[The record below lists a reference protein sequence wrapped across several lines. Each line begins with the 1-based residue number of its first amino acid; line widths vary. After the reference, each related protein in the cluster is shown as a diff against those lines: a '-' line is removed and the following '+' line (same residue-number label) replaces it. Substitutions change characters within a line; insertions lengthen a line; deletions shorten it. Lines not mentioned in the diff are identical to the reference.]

1 MQPPHVARLLW
12 ACASAGVDIPDL
24 TLATLVAG
32 LVPALPRLSSSDTTA
47 AAWAVALLQLG
58 QAPAPPQLQRRQQ
71 QASPHDVTQAKLSDP
86 PELQPDEQEQQ
97 QIRKLSHCP
106 DPHIQHS
113 LLDQSHHP
121 HSPDLVSA
129 SSSSSSTATSF
140 LLTEAESDTARYH
153 AKSHIVSVSAVPTH
167 GLKAVVT
174 DRSADEWGW
183 HRQRQ
188 QSVQLFV
195 RALLQRTPR
204 LLEEGSPETS
214 LAAAGLWCNLQAVAG
229 RDPGREADPD
239 GGVSRTSRC
248 LNEPK
253 VCGTHS
259 GSQYSSTAQV
269 WECHAEQLVVIVLHL
284 KRASSAFKSCVV

>member
-204 LLEEGSPETS
+204 LLEEGSPGDIARRCWALVQLASSSGGEIPEERQIQMAES
-214 LAAAGLWCNLQAVAG
+214 LGLHAASMS
-229 RDPGREADPD
+229 P
-239 GGVSRTSRC
+239 RC
-248 LNEPK
+248 
-253 VCGTHS
+253 VVHI
-259 GSQYSSTAQV
+259 
-269 WECHAEQLVVIVLHL
+269 LVVSTHLLHRCGNVML
-284 KRASSAFKSCVV
+284 NSWL